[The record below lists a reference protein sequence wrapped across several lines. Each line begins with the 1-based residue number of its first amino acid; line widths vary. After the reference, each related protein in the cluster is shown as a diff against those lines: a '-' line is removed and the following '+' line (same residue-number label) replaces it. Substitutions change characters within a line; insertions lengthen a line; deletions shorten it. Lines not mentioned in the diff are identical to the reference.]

1 MSTMLEPSTPSADV
15 YAYRIARTLNN
26 GFIALM
32 ISVGHR
38 TGLFDVM
45 ASVPPSTSGE
55 IAAAAGLAE
64 RYVREWLAAMT
75 SAHIIDH
82 DARTSTYY
90 LHIEYAAVLS
100 RGAGSD
106 NLAPAAQILAL
117 VASVEDQVVEGF
129 RSGGGISAQAY
140 DRLSEIVSAEKR
152 RLVDE
157 SYVETLLEF
166 IPGMH
171 ARLTRG
177 ATVLDAGCGD
187 GAVLNVM
194 ARMFPR
200 STFRGFDLSPKAIMR
215 AREAAAEADLD
226 NVELKQADVATLD
239 EQRAYD
245 LVLALESVHEL
256 SFPRIA
262 LRRFVAAL
270 KTDGIFL
277 MQEIAASSHVSRN
290 IDHPFAPMLYA
301 LSTLHSLPIALG
313 QEGEALGRMW
323 GKERAIQLLGE
334 AGFRNLRF
342 DAMAGDAL
350 SYYCVAMK

>member
-1 MSTMLEPSTPSADV
+1 MSTMIESTPGADV
-15 YAYRIARTLNN
+15 YAGRIARTLNS

-45 ASVPPSTSGE
+45 AALPPSTSSE
-55 IAAAAGLAE
+55 IAVAAGLTE

-75 SAHIIDH
+75 TAHIVDH
-82 DARTSTYY
+82 DPRTSTYF

-100 RGAGSD
+100 RGAGAD

-129 RSGGGISAQAY
+129 RRGGGVSVEAY
-140 DRLSEIVSAEKR
+140 QRLSEIVSAEKCR
-152 RLVDE
+152 FVDE
-157 SYVETLLEF
+157 SYIETMLDF
-166 IPGMH
+166 IPGMSL
-171 ARLTRG
+171 RLSGG

-187 GAVLNVM
+187 GAVLNLM

-200 STFRGFDLSPKAIMR
+200 SVFRGFDISARAIGQ
-215 AREAAAEADLD
+215 ARERAMEAELPNIDFVAGDM
-226 NVELKQADVATLD
+226 ATLD
-239 EQRAYD
+239 EPRTYD
-245 LVLALESVHEL
+245 LVLALESIHEVG
-256 SFPRIA
+256 FPRIV
-262 LRRFVAAL
+262 LRRIVAAL
-270 KTDGIFL
+270 KGDGVFL
-277 MQEIAASSHVSRN
+277 MQEIAASSHVSLN
-290 IDHPFAPMLYA
+290 IDHPFAPMFYA
-301 LSTLHSLPIALG
+301 LSTMHALPIALG
-313 QEGEALGRMW
+313 KEGEALGRMW